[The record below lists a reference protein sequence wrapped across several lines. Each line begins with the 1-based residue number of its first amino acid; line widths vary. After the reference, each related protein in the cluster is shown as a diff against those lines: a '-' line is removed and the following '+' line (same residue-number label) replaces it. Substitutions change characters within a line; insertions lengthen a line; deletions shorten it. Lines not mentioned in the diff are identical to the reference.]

1 MIDDLSQIENLKTL
15 KNLCVLS
22 ADNNKFFEMNIHQQL
37 FSNNLNSKATIDQ
50 LFAKERDLQV
60 TG

>member
-1 MIDDLSQIENLKTL
+1 MIDDVSQIENLKTL

-37 FSNNLNSKATIDQ
+37 FSNNLNSKAAINQ
-50 LFAKERDLQV
+50 LLAKEEDLQV
-60 TG
+60 SE